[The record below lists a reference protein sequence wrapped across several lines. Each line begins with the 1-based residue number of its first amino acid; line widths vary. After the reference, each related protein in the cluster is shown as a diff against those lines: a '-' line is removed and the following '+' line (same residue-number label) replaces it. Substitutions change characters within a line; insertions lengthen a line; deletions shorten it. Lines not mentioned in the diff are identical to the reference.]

1 MPRSSLF
8 ARLLACSFILA
19 THSIRID
26 INPSFSLSIAPLG
39 KNHSI
44 TSNFSCPSDASNPR
58 RFNFCTAQA
67 AAQKVHAG
75 GRQPSLVLYGDSQ
88 TFILNQ
94 CSKKKCMRGQTEVAQ
109 DFAASFG
116 FLQPLILG
124 IRGNRVEQLQQ
135 RLEEGELPDLIKPQY
150 IMLEIGVNNLIGGAS
165 MRHSTDIVTIAA
177 KIRALVQN
185 IRERRPQSTML
196 VTSINPT
203 RVRVPGR
210 IQALYKQEDYVNANV
225 SAFHEYFNSTD
236 LGKVHFLDCGRRL
249 LKKGGPRYAGDE
261 LADHMTLDREHPSRE
276 GYRRLFAC
284 WQETLFK
291 LANAGDLNTNT
302 NTKTNSKTKIEM
314 RNNR

>member
-150 IMLEIGVNNLIGGAS
+150 IMLEIGVNNLLDGTHAGKDKD
-165 MRHSTDIVTIAA
+165 TAA
-177 KIRALVQN
+177 KIRAQVQYL
-185 IRERRPQSTML
+185 RKQRPESTLL

-203 RVRVPGR
+203 RTRVGPTR
-210 IQALYKQEDYVNANV
+210 IQSLYKQEDYINAKV
-225 SAFHEYFNSTD
+225 SAFDEYLNAAD

-261 LADHMTLDREHPSRE
+261 LADHMTLDEEHPSPE